1 MSAVFTGS
9 GPGPQTADG
18 CSVELYRRLPYGGE
32 LEPLRAHLATG
43 ATVLELGCGSGR
55 LTQVL
60 LDWGCRVTAVDDS
73 ADMLRHVPA
82 PARKV
87 LSSIEALALAER
99 FDAVLLASCLINH
112 VDAAMRRALVAC
124 AARHLPIGGKLLL
137 ERHDPLWLATVMPGP
152 LGPGHSVTMIV
163 EAARHADEA
172 SDISLRYEAD
182 GQVWR
187 HRFTAAHLDQAAIER
202 LLEDAGF
209 GRIAWVG
216 DRARWLIAERCR

>member
-1 MSAVFTGS
+1 MNAIFTGS

-18 CSVELYRRLPYGGE
+18 CSVELYRRLPYRGE
-32 LEPLRAHLATG
+32 LEPLRSHLATG

-55 LTQVL
+55 LTRVL

-73 ADMLRHVPA
+73 ADMLRHMPA
-82 PARKV
+82 PARTV
-87 LSSIEALALAER
+87 LSSVQALALAER

-112 VDAAMRRALVAC
+112 VDAAVRQALVAC
-124 AARHLPIGGKLLL
+124 AARHLPGGGQLLM
-137 ERHDPLWLATVMPGP
+137 ERHDPQRLATVMPGP
-152 LGPGHSVTMIV
+152 LGPGHGVTMTV
-163 EAARHADEA
+163 EAAQHAGVA
-172 SDISLRYEAD
+172 SDISLRYEAG

-202 LLEDAGF
+202 LLADAGF